1 MIRTGND
8 RMPLYRD
15 LFRRSANVCNLQSEN
30 GTAAARAAV
39 FAAPAAH
46 PEILQHPSSS
56 TAPALDGQGKGPRN
70 MAQNKGIGLK
80 EVAHMAELSRLTV
93 SEEEQT
99 LFARQLDDILGYMDV
114 LAKVDTSE
122 VEPLYSPAQH
132 RPAPREDVAAH
143 VCTRQDVLANAPE
156 ADGEYF
162 MVPRI
167 V

>member
-1 MIRTGND
+1 
-8 RMPLYRD
+8 
-15 LFRRSANVCNLQSEN
+15 
-30 GTAAARAAV
+30 
-39 FAAPAAH
+39 
-46 PEILQHPSSS
+46 
-56 TAPALDGQGKGPRN
+56 

-99 LFARQLDDILGYMDV
+99 LFARQLDDILGYMYV
-114 LAKVDTSE
+114 LAKVDTSRA
-122 VEPLYSPAQH
+122 EPLYSPAQH
-132 RPAPREDVAAH
+132 QPAPREDVAAH